1 MNEAVK
7 KHWELEACGSR
18 YGLSQD
24 KGEWFRE
31 IERSRYLYEPQIIEF
46 AEFKKFRSKR
56 VLEIGVGAGTDFK
69 NWVKNGAQA
78 TGIDLT
84 SKGIELTKERLSLE
98 GLNPD
103 CFSLCVADSERL
115 PFKDG
120 VFEMVY
126 SWGVLHHTSN
136 TPQALQEVYRV
147 LKPGGIIKAM
157 VYHIP
162 SWTGWM
168 LWLRFCLFRLR
179 PWISPRKAIYDH
191 LESPGTK
198 AYTLGEAKKLLES
211 ARFQEIEMK
220 TSFSPGDL
228 LNIVFSKKYGGIIYK
243 ILGLIYPRWL
253 VRFFGSRFGLELLFQ
268 ARK

>member
-7 KHWELEACGSR
+7 KHWESEACGSR
-18 YGLSQD
+18 YGVSQGR
-24 KGEWFRE
+24 GEWFRE
-31 IERSRYLYEPQIIEF
+31 IERSRYLREPQILEF
-46 AEFKKFRSKR
+46 AEFKEFRSKR

-98 GLNPD
+98 GLSPGY
-103 CFSLCVADSERL
+103 FSLCVADSEKL

-120 VFEMVY
+120 IFEMVY

-136 TPQALQEVYRV
+136 TAQALQEAYRV

-162 SWTGWM
+162 SWTGWL

-179 PWISPRKAIYDH
+179 PWISPRRAIYDH

-198 AYTLGEAKKLLES
+198 AYTLEEAKKLFES
-211 ARFQEIEMK
+211 ARFQVIEIK
-220 TSFSPGDL
+220 TSFAPGDL
-228 LNIVFSKKYGGIIYK
+228 LNITLSKKYNGFIYK
-243 ILGLIYPRWL
+243 ILGFIYPRWL
-253 VRFFGSRFGLELLFQ
+253 VRFLGGRFGLEILLQ